1 MGRVDQPVRI
11 DLYTRDAC
19 PLCDEAR
26 DVIARTLARVP
37 HEIAVHDIAADPDA
51 EALYRYEIPVV
62 LVDGVKRFVGH
73 VNPAL
78 LRRLVDARQR
88 NCKA

>member
-1 MGRVDQPVRI
+1 MDHPIRI
-11 DLYTRDAC
+11 DLYTRDDC
-19 PLCDEAR
+19 PLCDEAKA
-26 DVIARTLARVP
+26 VLARELHRVP
-37 HEIAVHDIAADPDA
+37 HELAVHDISADPEA

-78 LRRLVDARQR
+78 LARLVTARER